1 MERFAADEN
10 VNIHI
15 VSGLLDRNPTISI
28 VRVQEA
34 GLASVDDPV
43 VLEWAASEGRILLTH
58 DVSTMPGYASHRLDA
73 GQPMSGLFLI
83 PQGSSIRDVIED
95 LLLIAECSLDD
106 EWEGRIEYLPL

>member
-1 MERFAADEN
+1 
-10 VNIHI
+10 
-15 VSGLLDRNPTISI
+15 
-28 VRVQEA
+28 
-34 GLASVDDPV
+34 
-43 VLEWAASEGRILLTH
+43 
-58 DVSTMPGYASHRLDA
+58 MPGYASHRLDA